1 MNKIKTKNLEN
12 VTSKGMNE
20 EKLQVAEDQELDDCL
35 LEIVRLHGL
44 EDKTKFDDL
53 WVLICTSY
61 NKATG
66 ESV

>member
-1 MNKIKTKNLEN
+1 
-12 VTSKGMNE
+12 MNE

-35 LEIVRLHGL
+35 LEIVRLHEL
-44 EDKTKFDDL
+44 EDKAKFDDL